1 MLTQKT
7 IDKFTIHASEKF
19 RLKDHDTTWAGD
31 KQTGPL
37 DSDALKKQA
46 QEHLKQSVVDLS
58 EAQELL
64 YAADR
69 WSVLVVFQAMDAAG
83 KDGTIQHVLSGVNP
97 AGCSVHS
104 FKQPSSEELDHT
116 FLWRHMTRVPE
127 RGRIGIFNR
136 SYYEDVLVVKVHQN
150 ILANTR
156 LTTDKFDKAFWNARY
171 EDINNFEQHLVR
183 NGTIVLK
190 FFLNV
195 SKTEQKKRFLKR
207 LDTPEKQWKFNAGDV
222 RERKFW
228 DDYMIAYEEAI
239 NATSTKAAPWYV
251 IPADNK
257 WIMRMVVAEILAT
270 RIKDLGLKYPKI
282 SPQAMQELSLAK
294 AELLAEK

>member
-37 DSDALKKQA
+37 DSDAMKKHA
-46 QEHLKQSVVDLS
+46 QMRLKQSVADLS
-58 EAQELL
+58 DAQELL

-83 KDGTIQHVLSGVNP
+83 KDGTIRHVLSGVNP

-150 ILANTR
+150 ILENTR
-156 LTTDKFDKAFWNARY
+156 LTTDQFDKAFWNARY

-195 SKTEQKKRFLKR
+195 SKKEQKNRFLKR
-207 LDTPEKQWKFNAGDV
+207 LETPEKQWKFNAGDI

-228 DDYMIAYEEAI
+228 DNYMIAYEEAI
-239 NATSTKAAPWYV
+239 NATSTKTAPWYV

-270 RIKDLGLKYPKI
+270 RIKDLGLKYPKV
-282 SPQAMQELSLAK
+282 SSEAMKELALAK
-294 AELLAEK
+294 ANLMAEK